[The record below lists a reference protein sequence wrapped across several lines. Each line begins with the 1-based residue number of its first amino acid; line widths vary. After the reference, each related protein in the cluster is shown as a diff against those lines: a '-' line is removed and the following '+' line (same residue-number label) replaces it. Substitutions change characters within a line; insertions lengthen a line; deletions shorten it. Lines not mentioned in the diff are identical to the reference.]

1 MILKLILRSI
11 EMIRRSL
18 KNLIFRPIYIMR
30 NKFFRIFNVSRYISK
45 LQQSI
50 MKLPLKLK
58 VKPEKREDYVD
69 AGPFYL
75 AKSILVLCL
84 IGVIAIPLLIYF
96 VIWPLLVA
104 FFFTADFYIRDPKL
118 ETYSGKV
125 RVYYE
130 KEFENLAFKGKL
142 KNGLKLDYGEE
153 YYEDGVA
160 SYRGNFKDDLY
171 DKKGVTYDKQ
181 GVVIY
186 DGEFLEGQYD
196 GDGILYL
203 DNYLRYEG
211 EFEKGNINGR
221 GKYYS
226 QDTLI
231 FEGSFLLGKK
241 DGRGKEYSSE
251 DGQMIYE
258 GMFLDDQYDGEGIK
272 YYSNGNVL
280 YSGNFKKGQYSGQ
293 GILKRE
299 DGTKIYEGDFEEN
312 LYNGEGTT
320 FEEDQ
325 SIIYKGSFVNGLYE
339 GTGILNVK
347 ADKLR
352 YEGTFVEGKLSGEGK
367 LYKEGKLYYEG
378 SFSEG
383 MFSGSGKLTDNDADF
398 IYEGNFKY
406 NDIDME
412 NLFAIST
419 EEIYPLFTK
428 GLEEE
433 DREDNFY
440 LYNKKQGIVL
450 DVLFAKEDVPSK
462 LSAVY
467 RLPIQS
473 MAKEIKGKQNILPY
487 NYTYKNKSEMPIPE
501 DIKKIL
507 NLSSSKLICHQLKV
521 DDMLISYWVN
531 EKTGKIELIGYVS
544 DLEKQTDEASKPE
557 EKAEPEKIE
566 EILKALG
573 IAQEEAVKMGII
585 EPDEEAASSQPQ
597 EETKVDAAF
606 LKAFS
611 KAVNKNEELNAI
623 NKQLQQLS
631 KKIDGIKNNKGDSS
645 KEIASTASEINQL
658 KNQYIDKKN
667 DLVCQLNAILLDCNN
682 INHKIQSYEIQIVKL
697 NNEVIAA
704 EEDFKKG
711 KITLDD
717 KKQLEKQLKDCVSNL
732 SLSQEKLAE
741 YKKSYLNLTGEALTD
756 ENSNPIELFTD
767 PATIQWPSKKI
778 TQPTMVFSSI
788 KDSAP
793 TEVDN
798 GIDFTEEVIYLLDEY
813 KAIGDLTNEYIELA
827 GNEKTMSEEVSKGQK
842 AVSDLEALQSNMKQL
857 QFEISEKKAEY
868 TKKIFEMEKES
879 RSDKVNDLLSN
890 QIFSNPMNT
899 DFKLEAN
906 GELNHNGGKWILYN
920 KEGKNLFKIAEA
932 PEKIGTAKY
941 FVMTC
946 ENNVLGEGK
955 IGQEIQIN
963 KCNVSENMY
972 ITFSFYGTD
981 KNIVATLLIDGTSN
995 SGEFYSEGDK

>member
-11 EMIRRSL
+11 EMVRRSL
-18 KNLIFRPIYIMR
+18 KNLIFRPIYIIK

-50 MKLPLKLK
+50 MKLPLKFK

-75 AKSILVLCL
+75 AKSILALCI
-84 IGVIAIPLLIYF
+84 IGIIVIPLLIYF
-96 VIWPLLVA
+96 IIWPLLVT
-104 FFFTADFYIRDPKL
+104 FFFTANFYIRDPKL

-142 KNGLKLDYGEE
+142 KKGVKLDYGEE

-186 DGEFLEGQYD
+186 DGEFLEGLYD

-231 FEGSFLLGKK
+231 FEGSFLMGKK

-251 DGQMIYE
+251 DGKLVYE
-258 GMFLDDQYDGEGIK
+258 GMFLDDQYDGEGTA

-299 DGTKIYEGDFEEN
+299 DGTKIYEGDFEED

-320 FEEDQ
+320 FDEDQ
-325 SIIYKGSFVNGLYE
+325 SIIYKGSVVNGLYE

-347 ADKLR
+347 DEKLR
-352 YEGTFVEGKLSGEGK
+352 YEGTFVEGKLSGQGK

-383 MFSGSGKLTDNDADF
+383 MLGGSGKLTDNDADF

-428 GLEEE
+428 GLEEIDKE
-433 DREDNFY
+433 DHFY

-462 LSAVY
+462 LSVVY
-467 RLPIQS
+467 RLPMQS

-487 NYTYKNKSEMPIPE
+487 PYTYKNKSEVPIPSE
-501 DIKKIL
+501 IKKLL
-507 NLSSSKLICHQLKV
+507 NLSSGKVICHQLKV
-521 DDMLISYWVN
+521 DDMLVNYWVN
-531 EKTGKIELIGYVS
+531 EKTGKIELIGYIS
-544 DLEKQTDEASKPE
+544 DLENQTDESSKSDSKDPE
-557 EKAEPEKIE
+557 EIE
-566 EILKALG
+566 ELLKALG
-573 IAQEEAVKMGII
+573 IEQEEAVKMGII
-585 EPDEEAASSQPQ
+585 EPSEEIASSQSK
-597 EETKVDAAF
+597 EKTKVDMAF
-606 LKAFS
+606 LETLS
-611 KAVNKNEELNAI
+611 KAVNRNKELNDI
-623 NKQLQQLS
+623 NSQLQQLS
-631 KKIDGIKNNKGDSS
+631 KKLEGIKNSKEDES
-645 KEIASTASEINQL
+645 KEIASTASEINAL

-667 DLVCQLNAILLDCNN
+667 DIVCQFNTLLLDCNYMN
-682 INHKIQSYEIQIVKL
+682 QKIQNDKTEIVNL
-697 NNEVIAA
+697 NNKVTAA
-704 EEDFKKG
+704 EEAFKKG
-711 KITLDD
+711 KMTLSD
-717 KKQLEKQLKDCVSNL
+717 KKQLEKQLKEAISDLRL
-732 SLSQEKLAE
+732 SHEKLAE
-741 YKKSYLNLTGEALTD
+741 YEKSYLNLTGEALTD
-756 ENSNPIELFTD
+756 EKITPIELVTD
-767 PATIQWPSKKI
+767 PTAIKWPAKKLI
-778 TQPTMVFSSI
+778 QPTMVFSAVN
-788 KDSAP
+788 DVTP
-793 TEVDN
+793 NEVN
-798 GIDFTEEVIYLLDEY
+798 SEIDFTKDVIYLLDEY
-813 KAIGDLTNEYIELA
+813 KAIGDLTNEYIELV
-827 GNEKTMSEEVSKGQK
+827 GNEKTVSDEVNKGQK
-842 AVSDLEALQSNMKQL
+842 KLEDLKALQSDMKQI
-857 QFEISEKKAEY
+857 QFKLSEKKAEY
-868 TKKIFEMEKES
+868 TKKLFEMEKES
-879 RSDKVNDLLSN
+879 KSDKVNELLGH

-899 DFKLEAN
+899 EFNLESS
-906 GELNHNGGKWILYN
+906 EEFNHKGGKWILYN
-920 KEGKNLFKIAEA
+920 KEGKNLLKVTQA
-932 PEKIGTAKY
+932 PEGIGTSKY

-946 ENNVLGEGK
+946 ENKVLGEGK
-955 IGQEIQIN
+955 IGQEIKIN
-963 KCNVSENMY
+963 PCSVSDNMY
-972 ITFSFYGTD
+972 ITCSFYGTD
-981 KNIVATLLIDGTSN
+981 KNIAATLLIDGTSN
-995 SGEFYSEGDK
+995 SGEFYSEGDN